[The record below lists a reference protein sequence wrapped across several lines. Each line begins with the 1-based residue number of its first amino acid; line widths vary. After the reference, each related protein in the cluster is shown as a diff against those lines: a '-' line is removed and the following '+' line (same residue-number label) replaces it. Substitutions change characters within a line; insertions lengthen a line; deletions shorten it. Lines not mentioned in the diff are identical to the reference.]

1 MIIIYAKPESTQ
13 NLVDMILK
21 MKRDS
26 GAASW
31 GISRDWGNLSPNKDG
46 GVLAFYDQSGK
57 RVGEIRS
64 NDD

>member
-1 MIIIYAKPESTQ
+1 MIIIYVKPESVQ
-13 NLVDMILK
+13 NLADTILK

-31 GISRDWGNLSPNKDG
+31 GISRDWGLPPNKDG
-46 GVLAFYDQSGK
+46 GVLAFYDKNGK
-57 RVGEIRS
+57 RVGEIRNN